1 MYIAFGRK
9 VVDTE
14 EMKNEIEKNSE
25 FKVLKDMSKGT
36 KREDTFAYNLS
47 ISIDILNEII
57 SDDYDIKDLSE
68 DELFDEY
75 MSLSEELATDMEEL
89 LPADSIIDV
98 KAYKWDLSDNDIR
111 VIIAG
116 VNEEV
121 GEGKLKDVM
130 RKINNSIRVK

>member
-1 MYIAFGRK
+1 MYIAFEKK

-14 EMKNEIEKNSE
+14 EVKEEIEKNSE

-36 KREDTFAYNLS
+36 KREDAFAYNLS

-57 SDDYDIKDLSE
+57 KDDYNIDDLNE

-89 LPADSIIDV
+89 LPEDSIIDV

-111 VIIAG
+111 VVIAG

-121 GEGKLKDVM
+121 GEGKLKDIM
-130 RKINNSIRVK
+130 RRLITQLE

>member
-1 MYIAFGRK
+1 MYIAFGKK

-14 EMKNEIEKNSE
+14 EIKKEIEKNSE

-36 KREDTFAYNLS
+36 KREDAFAYNLS

-57 SDDYDIKDLSE
+57 KDDYNIDDLNE
-68 DELFDEY
+68 DDLFDEY

-89 LPADSIIDV
+89 LPEDSIMDV

-111 VIIAG
+111 VVIAG

-121 GEGKLKDVM
+121 GEGKLKDIM
-130 RKINNSIRVK
+130 RRLITQLE

>member
-1 MYIAFGRK
+1 MYIAFGRR
-9 VVDTE
+9 VVDTDEIKEKIE
-14 EMKNEIEKNSE
+14 ESTE

-57 SDDYDIKDLSE
+57 SDDYSIDDLSE
-68 DELFDEY
+68 DDLFDEY
-75 MSLSEELATDMEEL
+75 MSLSEELATDMEDL
-89 LPADSIIDV
+89 LPEESIIDV

-111 VIIAG
+111 VVLAG

-130 RKINNSIRVK
+130 RRLVTQLE

>member
-1 MYIAFGRK
+1 MYIAFGRR
-9 VVDTE
+9 VVDTDEIKEKIE
-14 EMKNEIEKNSE
+14 ENTE

-57 SDDYDIKDLSE
+57 SDDYNIDDLNE
-68 DELFDEY
+68 DDLFDEY
-75 MSLSEELATDMEEL
+75 MSLSEELATDMEDL
-89 LPADSIIDV
+89 LPEESIVDV

-111 VIIAG
+111 VVIAG

-130 RKINNSIRVK
+130 RRLITQLE

>member
-1 MYIAFGRK
+1 
-9 VVDTE
+9 
-14 EMKNEIEKNSE
+14 
-25 FKVLKDMSKGT
+25 
-36 KREDTFAYNLS
+36 
-47 ISIDILNEII
+47 
-57 SDDYDIKDLSE
+57 
-68 DELFDEY
+68 

-130 RKINNSIRVK
+130 RRLITQLE

>member
-14 EMKNEIEKNSE
+14 EIKNEIEKKSE

-57 SDDYDIKDLSE
+57 SDDYDINDLSE

-75 MSLSEELATDMEEL
+75 MSLSEELATDMDEL
-89 LPADSIIDV
+89 LPEDSIIDV

-116 VNEEV
+116 VNEDV

-130 RKINNSIRVK
+130 RRLITQLE

>member
-1 MYIAFGRK
+1 MYIAFGRR

-14 EMKNEIEKNSE
+14 EIKEKIEENTE

-57 SDDYDIKDLSE
+57 SDDYNIDDLSE
-68 DELFDEY
+68 DDLFDEY
-75 MSLSEELATDMEEL
+75 MSLAEELATDMEDL
-89 LPADSIIDV
+89 LPEESIIDV

-111 VIIAG
+111 VVIAG
-116 VNEEV
+116 VNEDT

-130 RKINNSIRVK
+130 RRLITQLE

>member
-1 MYIAFGRK
+1 MYIAFGKR

-14 EMKNEIEKNSE
+14 EIKKEIEDNTE
-25 FKVLKDMSKGT
+25 FNVLKDMSKGT

-47 ISIDILNEII
+47 ISIEVLNEII
-57 SDDYDIKDLSE
+57 KDDYNIDDLSE
-68 DELFDEY
+68 DDLFEEY
-75 MSLSEELATDMEEL
+75 MSLAEELATDMEEI
-89 LPADSIIDV
+89 LPEESLIDV

-116 VNEEV
+116 VNEET

-130 RKINNSIRVK
+130 RRLITQLE

>member
-1 MYIAFGRK
+1 MYIAFGRR

-14 EMKNEIEKNSE
+14 EIKEKIQENTE

-57 SDDYDIKDLSE
+57 SDDYNIDDLSE
-68 DELFDEY
+68 DDLFDEY
-75 MSLSEELATDMEEL
+75 MSLAEELATDMEDL
-89 LPADSIIDV
+89 LPEESIIDV

-111 VIIAG
+111 VVIAG
-116 VNEEV
+116 VNEDT
-121 GEGKLKDVM
+121 GEGKLKDIM
-130 RKINNSIRVK
+130 RRLITQLE

>member
-1 MYIAFGRK
+1 MYIAFGRR

-14 EMKNEIEKNSE
+14 EIKEKIQENTE

-57 SDDYDIKDLSE
+57 SDDYNIDDLSE
-68 DELFDEY
+68 DDLFDEY
-75 MSLSEELATDMEEL
+75 MSLAEELATDMEDL
-89 LPADSIIDV
+89 LPEESIIDV

-111 VIIAG
+111 VVIAG
-116 VNEEV
+116 VNEDT

-130 RKINNSIRVK
+130 RRLITQLE

>member
-1 MYIAFGRK
+1 MYIAFGKK

-14 EMKNEIEKNSE
+14 EIKEEIEKNSE

-36 KREDTFAYNLS
+36 KREDAFAYNLS

-57 SDDYDIKDLSE
+57 KDDYNIDDLNE

-89 LPADSIIDV
+89 LPEGSIMDV

-111 VIIAG
+111 VVIAG

-121 GEGKLKDVM
+121 GEGKLRDIM
-130 RKINNSIRVK
+130 RRLITQLE

>member
-1 MYIAFGRK
+1 MYIAFGRR

-14 EMKNEIEKNSE
+14 EIKEKIEENTE

-57 SDDYDIKDLSE
+57 SDDYNIDDLSE
-68 DELFDEY
+68 DDLFDEY
-75 MSLSEELATDMEEL
+75 MSLAEELATDMEDL
-89 LPADSIIDV
+89 LPEESIIDV

-111 VIIAG
+111 VVIAG
-116 VNEEV
+116 VNEET
-121 GEGKLKDVM
+121 GEG
-130 RKINNSIRVK
+130 

>member
-14 EMKNEIEKNSE
+14 EIKNEIEKGSE

-89 LPADSIIDV
+89 LPEDSIIDV

-130 RKINNSIRVK
+130 RRLITQLE

>member
-1 MYIAFGRK
+1 MYIAFGRR
-9 VVDTE
+9 VVDTDEIKEKIE
-14 EMKNEIEKNSE
+14 ESTE

-36 KREDTFAYNLS
+36 KREDSFAYNLS

-57 SDDYDIKDLSE
+57 SDDYSIDDLSE
-68 DELFDEY
+68 DDLFDEY
-75 MSLSEELATDMEEL
+75 MSLSEELATDMEDL
-89 LPADSIIDV
+89 LPEESIIDV

-111 VIIAG
+111 VVLAG

-130 RKINNSIRVK
+130 RRLVTQLE

>member
-14 EMKNEIEKNSE
+14 EIKNEIEKNTE

-36 KREDTFAYNLS
+36 KREDAFAYNLS

-89 LPADSIIDV
+89 LPEDSIIDV

-130 RKINNSIRVK
+130 RRLITQLE

>member
-1 MYIAFGRK
+1 MYIAFGRR

-14 EMKNEIEKNSE
+14 EIKAKIEKNTE

-57 SDDYDIKDLSE
+57 RDDYNIDDLSE
-68 DELFDEY
+68 DDLFDEY
-75 MSLSEELATDMEEL
+75 MSLSEELATDMEDL
-89 LPADSIIDV
+89 LPEESIIDV

-111 VIIAG
+111 VVIAG
-116 VNEEV
+116 VNEDV

-130 RKINNSIRVK
+130 RRLITQLE